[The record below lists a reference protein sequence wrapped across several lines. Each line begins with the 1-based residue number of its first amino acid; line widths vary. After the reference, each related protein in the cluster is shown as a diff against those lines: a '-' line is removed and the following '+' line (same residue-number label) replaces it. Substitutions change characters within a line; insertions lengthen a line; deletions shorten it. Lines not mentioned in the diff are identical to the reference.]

1 MSQKNSLPRRAFVL
15 AALAL
20 FLAPIFLAPA
30 SALAQ
35 TKLVLQAA
43 FPVPSV
49 SLAPVYI
56 ANEAGFFKDEGL
68 DVEIRFSSGGPQ
80 ATQIVA
86 SGGADL
92 ALVTIEPA
100 IQGYEKGIRGKAF
113 YRYYTRLPFFIAVPA
128 DSEMKTAAD
137 LAGKKFGV
145 SNMASSTI
153 VITKSTLR
161 QAAVAITD
169 DAFLPVG
176 VGDSALAALR
186 SGQIQALALWDSAY
200 ASMLRTGVAF
210 RYIYHPT
217 MAGFGSGMFFAS
229 DSTLA
234 AKSTALT
241 RFARAVAK
249 GTVLYEENPAAAL
262 QLYWKAN
269 PAAKVGGSE
278 EQARATGLAEITY
291 MTDTFTLA
299 KKPDK
304 RYGLQEMEKLQQYS
318 DMYRDEGLIGARVN
332 AADIAT
338 DALVAQANDF
348 DLEQVRAL
356 ARVWK

>member
-1 MSQKNSLPRRAFVL
+1 MIRTNSLLRRAFVL
-15 AALAL
+15 AVLAL
-20 FLAPIFLAPA
+20 PLAPA
-30 SALAQ
+30 AALAQ
-35 TKLVLQAA
+35 TKLVVQAA

-49 SLAPVYI
+49 SLLPIYI
-56 ANEAGFFKDEGL
+56 ADQAGFFKDEGL
-68 DVEIRFSSGGPQ
+68 EVEIRFSTGGPQ

-113 YRYYTRLPFFIAVPA
+113 YRYYTRLPFFVAVPA
-128 DSEMKTAAD
+128 DSEMKSAAD
-137 LAGKKFGV
+137 LAGKKLGV

-153 VITKSTLR
+153 VITKSTM
-161 QAAVAITD
+161 QKAGVPITD

-186 SGQIQALALWDSAY
+186 SGQIQALSLWDSAY
-200 ASMLRTGVAF
+200 ASMLRTGVKF
-210 RYIYHPT
+210 RYILHPT
-217 MAGFGSGMFFAS
+217 MADFGSGMFFAS
-229 DSTLA
+229 DATLA
-234 AKSTALT
+234 AKSAALA

-262 QLYWKAN
+262 ALYWKAN
-269 PAAKVGGSE
+269 PAAKAGGGE
-278 EQARATGLAEITY
+278 DQARATGLAELAFMI
-291 MTDTFTLA
+291 DTFTLA

-304 RYGLQEMEKLQQYS
+304 RYGLQEMAKLQEYI
-318 DMYRDEGLIGARVN
+318 DMYKAEGLIAAPVK
-332 AADIAT
+332 AADLAT

-348 DLEQVRAL
+348 DLEKVRAL
-356 ARVWK
+356 ARGWK